1 MRKVW
6 AVIRR
11 EFVSR
16 VRTRAFL
23 ISTIGGPLIMGF
35 FFALPAFLAS
45 RDTKVRH
52 LVVLD
57 AAPGELGQRI
67 ADRLMR
73 QVRDTSAAVP
83 EPRYRVDYVAAAGRA
98 DFLRDSLVALTGLKD
113 RADALDGIVVV
124 SDSTLQSGTVQYLG
138 TDVGSPGDMS
148 RLSRTLTPV
157 VQVTRL
163 TQGQVD
169 PVLAFSA
176 TRPVD
181 LKTQRI
187 SDGKLTG
194 QSGEASF
201 LLAYIMGFLLYIALL
216 LYGIQVMSS
225 VLEEKS
231 NRIMEVL
238 VSSLSPFELMLGKI
252 LGVGAV
258 GLVQLGIWAGT
269 AMVLT
274 TYRVQVAGLLGAPPA
289 SVATL
294 PIPTVTPAMLT
305 VFLVFFVLG
314 FLLYSAA
321 YAAVGSMCSSQQE
334 TQQAQMPI
342 TLFVAFGFI
351 TMFSLL
357 GDPNGSLAQVL
368 SYVPPFA
375 PFVIPVRY
383 SMSPLS
389 LPEIVLAA
397 LSVIAGIVVVTWIAA
412 RIYRVGILS
421 YGKKPSFR
429 ELARWVRAA

>member
-1 MRKVW
+1 MRKVL

-35 FFALPAFLAS
+35 FFMLPAILAG
-45 RDTKVRH
+45 RDTRVRH

-57 AAPGELGQRI
+57 AASGELGQRI
-67 ADRLMR
+67 AERLSR
-73 QVRDTSAAVP
+73 EVRDTSAAVP
-83 EPRYRVDYVAAAGRA
+83 QPRYRVEYVSAGGRT
-98 DFLRDSLVALTGLKD
+98 DQLRDSLVALTGLKN
-113 RADALDGIVVV
+113 RSDALDGIVLVT
-124 SDSTLQSGTVQYLG
+124 DSTLESGTVEYLG
-138 TDVGSPGDMS
+138 TDVGSPTDMA

-163 TQGQVD
+163 TLHQVD
-169 PVLAFSA
+169 PALAFSA
-176 TRPVD
+176 TRAVD

-187 SDGKLTG
+187 SEGKLTG

-216 LYGIQVMSS
+216 LYGVQVMNS
-225 VLEEKS
+225 VLEEKT

-274 TYRVQVAGLLGAPPA
+274 TYRVQAAALLGVPAA
-289 SVATL
+289 SVASL
-294 PIPTVTPAMLT
+294 PIPAVTPAMLA
-305 VFLVFFVLG
+305 VFLTFFILG

-321 YAAVGSMCSSQQE
+321 YAAVGSMCNSHQE
-334 TQQAQMPI
+334 VQQAQMPI
-342 TLFVAFGFI
+342 TLFIGLGFI

-357 GDPNGSLAQVL
+357 GDPNGSLAQLL
-368 SYVPPFA
+368 SYLPPFA

-383 SMSPLS
+383 SMNPLA
-389 LPEIVLAA
+389 LTEILLAA
-397 LSVIAGIVVVTWIAA
+397 LSVIAGIVIVTWIAA